1 MCNMYVAK
9 INFSGKISQRA
20 LNDYWPILELVERK
34 KKIAGV
40 ILVINSGGGDATSSQ
55 LLFNKIRKID
65 ARKPVYAYIN
75 GVGASGAY
83 WMACACR
90 KIYSLETSI
99 VGSIGVISMV
109 PNFRSLM
116 DRIGIRMDVDKIGR
130 YKDMNSA
137 FSEPDKESSE
147 KYHEILAEIFKV
159 FRDSV
164 KERRK
169 FTDEE
174 MEKIATGE
182 VFAPRKAME
191 LKLIDGIGDSES
203 ALEDMSTLYK
213 TGKKTRSFAPRRPL
227 VSRIIGTESFVSL
240 RDSILEAIFSDY

>member
-1 MCNMYVAK
+1 MYIAK
-9 INFSGKISQRA
+9 INFSGKISQRS
-20 LNDYWPILELVERK
+20 LNDYGPILEFVERK
-34 KKIAGV
+34 KKISGV
-40 ILVINSGGGDATSSQ
+40 ILVINSGGGDAASSQ

-90 KIYSLETSI
+90 KIYALETSI

-109 PNFRSLM
+109 PNFKSLM
-116 DRIGIRMDVDKIGR
+116 DRIGVRMDVDKIGR
-130 YKDMNSA
+130 YKDMNSP
-137 FSEPDKESSE
+137 FSEPDKESTE
-147 KYHEILAEIFKV
+147 KHHEILEEIFSV

-182 VFAPRKAME
+182 IFAPRKAME
-191 LKLIDGIGDSES
+191 LRLIDGIGSSEA
-203 ALEDMSTLYK
+203 ALDDMSGAYN
-213 TGKKTRSFAPRRPL
+213 TGNKTRSFAPRK
-227 VSRIIGTESFVSL
+227 SFVSRVIGTGAFASM
-240 RDSILEAIFSDY
+240 RDSILDTIFSE

>member
-1 MCNMYVAK
+1 MYVAK
-9 INFSGKISQRA
+9 INFSGKINQRS
-20 LNDYWPILELVERK
+20 LNDYGPILEYVERK
-34 KKIAGV
+34 NKISGV

-55 LLFNKIRKID
+55 ILFNKIRKID

-109 PNFRSLM
+109 PNFKGLM
-116 DRIGIRMDVDKIGR
+116 DRIGVRMDVDKIGR
-130 YKDMNSA
+130 YKDMNSP
-137 FSEPDKESSE
+137 FGEPDRESSE
-147 KYHEILAEIFKV
+147 KYHAILEEIFSV

-169 FTDEE
+169 FTAEE
-174 MEKIATGE
+174 IEKIATGE
-182 VFAPRKAME
+182 VFGPRKAME
-191 LKLIDGIGDSES
+191 LRLIDGIGDSEA
-203 ALEDMSTLYK
+203 ALEDMSRSYN
-213 TGKKTRSFAPRRPL
+213 TGKKTRSFAPRRPF
-227 VSRIIGTESFVSL
+227 VSRLIGTGAFSSL
-240 RDSILEAIFSDY
+240 RDSILEAIFSEY

>member
-1 MCNMYVAK
+1 MYIAK
-9 INFSGKISQRA
+9 INFSGKISQRS
-20 LNDYWPILELVERK
+20 LNDYGPILEFVERK
-34 KKIAGV
+34 KKISGV
-40 ILVINSGGGDATSSQ
+40 ILVINSGGGDAASSQ

-83 WMACACR
+83 WVACACR
-90 KIYSLETSI
+90 KIYALETSI

-109 PNFRSLM
+109 PNFKSLM
-116 DRIGIRMDVDKIGR
+116 DRIGVRMDVDKIGR
-130 YKDMNSA
+130 YKDMNSP
-137 FSEPDKESSE
+137 FSEPDKESTE
-147 KYHEILAEIFKV
+147 KHHEILEEIFSV

-182 VFAPRKAME
+182 IFAPRKAME
-191 LKLIDGIGDSES
+191 LRLIDGIGSSET
-203 ALEDMSTLYK
+203 ALDDMSGAYN
-213 TGKKTRSFAPRRPL
+213 TGKKTRSFAPRK
-227 VSRIIGTESFVSL
+227 SFVSRVIGTGSFASM
-240 RDSILEAIFSDY
+240 RDSILDTIFLE